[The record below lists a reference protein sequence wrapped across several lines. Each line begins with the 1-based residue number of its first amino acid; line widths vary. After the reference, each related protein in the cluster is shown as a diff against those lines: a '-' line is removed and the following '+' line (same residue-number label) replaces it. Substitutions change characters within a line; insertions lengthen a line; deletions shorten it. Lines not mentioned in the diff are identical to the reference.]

1 MEKFDNKNVE
11 ELTQI
16 VNERIYVKT
25 LETLRELGNMI
36 GLQKKDLEAA
46 NRRNLERRKLM
57 KDPCRRES

>member
-57 KDPCRRES
+57 KEPL

>member
-36 GLQKKDLEAA
+36 GLQKKDL
-46 NRRNLERRKLM
+46 
-57 KDPCRRES
+57 

>member
-46 NRRNLERRKLM
+46 NRRKLERRKLM
-57 KDPCRRES
+57 KEPCRGES